1 MACQMMKNAKRTLI
15 GAVAMM
21 AAACAHAFEFEDAVP
36 LTIGAMQRNARPSDI
51 DVSLDGKTVTVA
63 ARLRNET
70 HAWVKSGFYA
80 YTPLFHRL
88 GAGEEHDDKR
98 FSSLTVAFDG
108 TAIPLVAERRAFFL
122 GKDVTGEVRAAG
134 LDTLPSE
141 ERDPAQVARIKP
153 QLGMKLEDGRDWEG
167 FVSYSWVVPAS
178 PDSTGVMT
186 IRYQALPQFS
196 LEEVTSARFAR
207 LVEQHCGDA
216 ARVTQRLR
224 AMETGSGQ
232 ILVQRYVVPVSFMN
246 RSPVKVSL
254 SQPSPDW
261 MGGQP
266 LLSLVCGLTSRDG
279 AALPATGT
287 IDDADAALSI
297 LVISRPA
304 R

>member
-1 MACQMMKNAKRTLI
+1 
-15 GAVAMM
+15 MM
-21 AAACAHAFEFEDAVP
+21 AATGASAFEFEDAVP
-36 LTIGAMQRNARPSDI
+36 LTIGAMQRNVRPSDI
-51 DVSLDGKTVTVA
+51 DVSLDRKTVTVS

-70 HAWVKSGFYA
+70 HAWATSGYYA

-98 FSSLTVAFDG
+98 FADLTVAFDG
-108 TAIPLVAERRAFFL
+108 KAVPLVTERRAFFL
-122 GKDVTGEVRAAG
+122 GKDMTGDVRAAG

-141 ERDPAQVARIKP
+141 ASDPAKLARIKP
-153 QLGMKLEDGRDWEG
+153 QLGMKLDDGRDWEG
-167 FVSYSWVVPAS
+167 FVSYSWVIPTP
-178 PDSTGVMT
+178 PDSTGALT

-207 LVEQHCGDA
+207 LVEQHCGDV

-224 AMETGSGQ
+224 AMEAGAGQ

-246 RSPVKVSL
+246 RTPVKVSL

-266 LLSLVCGLTSRDG
+266 LISLVCGLTARDG
-279 AALPATGT
+279 AALPATGM
-287 IDDADAALSI
+287 IDDPDAALSI